1 MLRFVTNLLL
11 FSGLLFT
18 AGPSAFAQDSD
29 SAERP
34 LPQNS
39 LYVEIAGNGLIY
51 SINYDRVFQ
60 DRFSARIGLAPYGS
74 GDIAVPILGNYL
86 LGSGPSR
93 LELGLGVTLMSIT
106 FTFFDSDYGLDRV
119 IGTANF
125 AYRYQKPDGGIFFKA
140 GFTPLFNG
148 KGFLPWFGASLG
160 YTLD

>member
-11 FSGLLFT
+11 FSGLFLT
-18 AGPSAFAQDSD
+18 AGLSAFAQDSD
-29 SAERP
+29 PVERA

-60 DRFSARIGLAPYGS
+60 DRFSARIGIAPYGS
-74 GDIAVPILGNYL
+74 GDIAVPILANYL

-93 LELGLGVTLMSIT
+93 LELGLGVTVMSIT
-106 FTFFDSDYGLDRV
+106 FTFIDSDYDLARV
-119 IGTANF
+119 IGTASF

-140 GFTPLFNG
+140 GFTPLFND

-160 YTLD
+160 YTLN